1 MTHCKTFLFIFAH
14 PDDETTSSGGTM
26 AKLVRQGHTVYVCTA
41 TKGEEG
47 SLGSGGFTVKRSDL
61 PRVRE
66 QELREALDMYGTEPP
81 IFLGYKDKQLE
92 LIGQEELEESCYQ
105 IMNAI
110 VPDFLI
116 TFGPSGIS
124 QHPDHIAVH
133 KSATA
138 AFHAFQSHHSCS
150 KLFYI
155 AIPDRY
161 NDFDLN
167 LSEIERNPDVIIDIT
182 DEFNLKVAALRN
194 YKSQEDAQFM
204 AKFFELNKIYFEAYS
219 EWNVA
224 DTPSVRDQF

>member
-1 MTHCKTFLFIFAH
+1 MTRCKTFLFVFAH

-26 AKLVRQGHTVYVCTA
+26 AKLVRQGHTVYVCVA

-47 SLGSGGFTVKRSDL
+47 TLGSGGFTVKRSDL

-66 QELREALDMYGTEPP
+66 QELRDALDMYGTEPP
-81 IFLGYKDKQLE
+81 MFLGYKDKQLE
-92 LIGQEELEESCYQ
+92 LIGQEELQGSFYQ
-105 IMNAI
+105 IINTI

-133 KSATA
+133 KNATA

-150 KLFYI
+150 KLFYV

-204 AKFFELNKIYFEAYS
+204 AKFFEQNKIYFEAYS

-224 DTPSVRDQF
+224 DTPSVRDHF